1 MSGIELHNMLASVR
15 LLAVERLLEL
25 MTRVKV
31 ADLTPQEVLALVAV
45 LESADQRVNALHT
58 GRFRPSEFCPVARQ
72 ELA

>member
-1 MSGIELHNMLASVR
+1 MSGIELHDMLACVR

-45 LESADQRVNALHT
+45 LESADHRVNAGT
-58 GRFRPSEFCPVARQ
+58 APVLQ
-72 ELA
+72 LMPT